1 LGINIGISDLFSF
14 QFVNCFH
21 ENILVL
27 ELVTLGSK
35 VQLVVDVLVDLFAVT
50 ILLQQSSK
58 DSCSA
63 DSKDFAWH
71 TGITGTL
78 SVTGTLMTTL
88 ALLGLVS
95 LNT

>member
-1 LGINIGISDLFSF
+1 LSINISVSNLFSF

-21 ENILVL
+21 KNILVL
-27 ELVTLGSK
+27 ELVTFGSK

-88 ALLGLVS
+88 ALFGLVS